1 MAFAH
6 PPGLQALR
14 KHRPQRSALRGA
26 PLRQPPQR
34 GAHVGH
40 PLRQQ
45 RLQRRQ
51 AILHRRHDCLCGAP
65 ALFGSGHRRTG
76 MKLRD
81 LLRQGVDVAGQQ
93 ALLLQ
98 QVAQQRLLRKAA
110 HAHRRFRVGRGRF
123 GRLQLQAV
131 CRTGQRHQPQIQ
143 GRRGAAVDAQLFL
156 AGAAPQRGGAE
167 VQKIQLQ
174 GLLELVDKVACQQQP
189 GDMDFDPLHG
199 AGGVAKSLGA
209 ALQLAQALL
218 GGGIGFHQRFRD
230 HGSTLRQGVRN
241 WTRAPSVSAAG
252 GYTTT

>member
-6 PPGLQALR
+6 PPGLQALQ
-14 KHRPQRSALRGA
+14 KHRRQRGA
-26 PLRQPPQR
+26 LAGTPLRQLPQR
-34 GAHVGH
+34 GAHVWHG
-40 PLRQQ
+40 LRHQ

-51 AILHRRHDCLCGAP
+51 AILHRRHDGLCGAP
-65 ALFGSGHRRTG
+65 ALLGSGHRRTG

-110 HAHRRFRVGRGRF
+110 HAHGRFRVGRGRF

-156 AGAAPQRGGAE
+156 AGGAPQRGGAE
-167 VQKIQLQ
+167 VQKIQFQ
-174 GLLELVDKVACQQQP
+174 GFLELVDKVARQQQP
-189 GDMDFDPLHG
+189 GDMGFDPLHG

-230 HGSTLRQGVRN
+230 HGPTLRQGVRN